1 MKNSFFFCSFFLIL
15 TSHTQTIVWQDDF
28 EIPSAW
34 TLNVQSGLNGPD
46 ANLWVISDAEGG
58 MPAGSCGIATNGNK
72 TLHIGCQGTWCV
84 GSGATYNAGDGGLGF
99 MDATTHKRTYLNTN
113 INTSNVSDLV
123 LEFDYIG
130 IGQAGVDYG
139 NVIYSTNGGASWTV
153 LQPIAAATTC
163 TSGQGLW
170 THSFML
176 MPFNCANIPNLRLGF
191 EWNNDND
198 GTGTDPSLAINN

>member
-84 GSGATYNAGDGGLGF
+84 GVAPPTMRVMAVWVLW
-99 MDATTHKRTYLNTN
+99 MPQRTKELT
-113 INTSNVSDLV
+113 
-123 LEFDYIG
+123 
-130 IGQAGVDYG
+130 
-139 NVIYSTNGGASWTV
+139 
-153 LQPIAAATTC
+153 
-163 TSGQGLW
+163 
-170 THSFML
+170 
-176 MPFNCANIPNLRLGF
+176 
-191 EWNNDND
+191 
-198 GTGTDPSLAINN
+198 